1 MPAEEM
7 RDFFFFFP
15 PTFSLIKSNKKKKAK
30 HKNKWRRDGDS
41 FTLTF
46 QNAPAETTSLFVFY
60 DETKSG
66 FI

>member
-7 RDFFFFFP
+7 RDFFP
-15 PTFSLIKSNKKKKAK
+15 PTFSLIKSKKNKNKKAK
-30 HKNKWRRDGDS
+30 HKNKWGRDGDS

>member
-1 MPAEEM
+1 MVIH
-7 RDFFFFFP
+7 
-15 PTFSLIKSNKKKKAK
+15 S
-30 HKNKWRRDGDS
+30 
-41 FTLTF
+41 LTF

>member
-7 RDFFFFFP
+7 RDFFFF
-15 PTFSLIKSNKKKKAK
+15 PTFSLIKSKKKKKKAK
-30 HKNKWRRDGDS
+30 HKWRRDGDS
-41 FTLTF
+41 FALTF